1 MSILKRVRFFVA
13 AAIPVVA
20 GSTVWAQANVA
31 PAAEPVPTP
40 LVYDAVA
47 RESVPVKRQ
56 DTCALLIATPNDL
69 RQNKETIGAYPRG
82 PLLTG
87 DSRAWISEGLMQLKD
102 FGFPVQPAQA
112 ITAPTEGLLVKTTLT
127 RAYTW
132 QVGIKLFGMIA
143 LKAQFVDKNGMLQE
157 KYYRAH
163 GDKTNMWGAEA
174 EFHTTLNYGLN
185 NLLREMAEDLS
196 SLCKGVKV
204 EPFTYA
210 GPNPKVAAK

>member
-1 MSILKRVRFFVA
+1 MSILKRARFWAA
-13 AAIPVVA
+13 AAIPVA
-20 GSTVWAQANVA
+20 ACSTAWAQANVA
-31 PAAEPVPTP
+31 QAAEPVPTP

-47 RESVPVKRQ
+47 REGAPTRRQ
-56 DTCALLIATPNDL
+56 DTCTLLIATPNDL

-87 DSRAWISEGLMQLKD
+87 DPRAWISEGLMHLRD
-102 FGFPVQPAQA
+102 FGFSVQPAQA
-112 ITAPTEGLLVKTTLT
+112 ITVPTEGLLVKTTLT

-143 LKAQFVDKNGMLQE
+143 LKAQFVDKNGVLLD

-163 GDKTNMWGAEA
+163 GDKTNMWGAES
-174 EFHTTLNYGLN
+174 EFHTTLNFGLN

-210 GPNPKVAAK
+210 GPSPKAAAK